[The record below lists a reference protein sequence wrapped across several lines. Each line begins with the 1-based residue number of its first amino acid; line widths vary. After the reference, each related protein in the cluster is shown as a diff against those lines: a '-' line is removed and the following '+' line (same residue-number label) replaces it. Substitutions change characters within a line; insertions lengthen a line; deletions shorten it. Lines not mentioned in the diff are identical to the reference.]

1 MDLLAD
7 FTDNTVIF
15 MLVAVT
21 LVLLLLIALSWRNPV
36 LAKVGLR
43 NIRRRPGQSALIVL
57 GLTLGTVIIIA
68 AFGVGDTLR
77 YSVQRQAVSAYGQVD
92 EIVAPPIISML
103 AGLADGENSQASDQF
118 QATMDDLS
126 AGGLTALMTLV
137 GGGLPAIDQAD
148 LARLRTEAE
157 AEPLIDGVAGAIVF
171 PTIIRN
177 VTSGQSEPLGFIY
190 AVDDQ
195 YPQNFDLTATDGRPM
210 EMTALEP
217 GIGNI
222 FAQAANLFSLGADL
236 VERSGIGQFTPEL
249 TQAAAVVG
257 ALLTGAN
264 VDDLPPME
272 IRTDALAQLGLDVTP
287 LREAGVESLD
297 IQEMAAI
304 ISQALN
310 SETGPDRTAP
320 APLQDD
326 AGRSPAQPDSPLL
339 APAQPDSP
347 LPVQAAIQ
355 EPTPLSDEPQTVA
368 IPVTETVTNAVTSTV
383 TSPITNPV
391 TDTVVA
397 APPSAPADLP
407 ANPAAGSP
415 GSGTGASGFDLSALG
430 LSALGISTDELLQA
444 INLNTLGAEIDRTL
458 EPFGLQLRQGE
469 IYLSRLGAERL
480 DARPGDLL
488 EIYIGPLPVRFR
500 VKAVV
505 DQAGP
510 LGAVLPV
517 VMLRLD
523 EAQQLLF
530 MKDRVNAILVSNLGD
545 ELAGVEYTDEVSQR
559 LKVLAMDRE
568 SVAQVAAILNQPD
581 VRERIQRAAVNLPP
595 EPEGVDFGDDGPPPF
610 IADFIKSIADQFVP
624 PSASQADVDALLAA
638 LDSSQGDAALRESL
652 ANESLRAWLRD
663 LPLAVTTQ
671 SELRASLDSLNQFE
685 QIEPLNK
692 ASILTAAT
700 VGGSVFASIFSL
712 FGVFS
717 IMAAILLIFLIFVM
731 LAAERRSEIGM
742 ARAVGT
748 QRRQVVQMFVTEG
761 MVYALV
767 AAALGVLLGIGATY
781 AMTRFMGQVFNDV
794 TGQFN
799 SQFADIFAITFHIS
813 WQSIVIAYCLG
824 VLLTFV
830 VITIASWRVSRMN
843 IVSAI
848 RDLPEN
854 QVKRRGHWLRGGWR
868 WLFPLLIAGAG
879 GWLLT
884 EPVVRQNL
892 GLIMIAATLILA
904 GAMLLIGRVLALTS
918 LRNETVDRIV
928 YSIIG
933 LGLLVIWITPWSAV
947 ESSLASLFTAG
958 LSRYDPTQAPTVFL
972 FGGPLIIIGAIL
984 VIMYNADL
992 LAKLASAIFGF
1003 IPALR
1008 PVLKTAIAY
1017 PLSARFRTG
1026 TTMVLFAMIMATVV
1040 VMAVV
1045 IDATQN
1051 LIQLDVESTAGFD
1064 IQVSPTLLSVF
1075 SPLDDLGAAIE
1086 DQRDD
1091 PRLSDV
1097 EGVGAVA
1104 SRFVQAKVEGETAW
1118 GYVDLSGLND
1128 GYLQQAEK
1136 VYKFQARADG
1146 YEDDAAVWQALRERD
1161 DVVIALPGQFAPPPQ
1176 AERSFFSP
1184 GGHREEH
1191 ELHRTMGPAE
1201 AEALLAGGEFQ
1212 LPYTDLSSGQ
1222 LPALSV
1228 SLRDLDAPDSQARQV
1243 QVIGVLAEDKSLA
1256 EGGLQGGVA
1265 LLAQIVPD
1273 PLAGAEVYVKVAEGA
1288 DARAVAGG
1296 IEGVFVANG
1305 LNAAVLAD
1313 RFAQAQELTGG
1324 ILRLLQ
1330 GFMAL
1335 GLLVGIAALGVVST
1349 RSVVERRQQ
1358 VGMLRAL
1365 GYQQRMVG
1373 FSFLLESSFISMT
1386 GLLIGALTGVVLGVN
1401 ILRAFF
1407 PQLEAV
1413 TGAVPWGTIG
1423 FIVLLAYLFSLLT
1436 TIIPAWQASRIYPA
1450 EALRYE

>member
-1 MDLLAD
+1 MDLLAN
-7 FTDNTVIF
+7 FTANTVIF
-15 MLVAVT
+15 MLAAVA

-36 LAKVGLR
+36 LAKIGLR

-57 GLTLGTVIIIA
+57 GLTLSTVIIIA

-137 GGGLPAIDQAD
+137 GGGLPAIDQTD
-148 LARLRTEAE
+148 LARLRAEAE

-171 PTIIRN
+171 PTILRN

-222 FAQAANLFSLGADL
+222 FAQVANLASFGADL
-236 VERSGIGQFTPEL
+236 VERSGVGQFTPEL

-257 ALLTGAN
+257 ALLTGTS
-264 VDDLPPME
+264 VDELPPLE
-272 IRTDALAQLGLDVTP
+272 IRTEALAQLGLDVTP

-297 IQEMAAI
+297 LQEMAAMI
-304 ISQALN
+304 AQALN
-310 SETGPDRTAP
+310 AETAP
-320 APLQDD
+320 PQDD
-326 AGRSPAQPDSPLL
+326 AGRSPAQPNSPLS
-339 APAQPDSP
+339 APAQSASPLSEPQPTSPLAEPVQPDSP
-347 LPVQAAIQ
+347 LPAQVAVA
-355 EPTPLSDEPQTVA
+355 EPTPTPE
-368 IPVTETVTNAVTSTV
+368 
-383 TSPITNPV
+383 TSPTAARPL
-391 TDTVVA
+391 TDTLADTLAGV
-397 APPSAPADLP
+397 PPLTSVSPPADP
-407 ANPAAGSP
+407 PTGP
-415 GSGTGASGFDLSALG
+415 PDQGGGGASGFDLSALD
-430 LSALGISTDELLQA
+430 LSMLGVSADELLQA
-444 INLNTLGAEIDRTL
+444 INLNTLGAKIDQAL
-458 EPFGLQLRQGE
+458 EPFGLELRQGE
-469 IYLSRLGAERL
+469 VYLSRLGAERL

-488 EIYIGPLPVRFR
+488 EIYIGPVPVRFR

-530 MKDRVNAILVSNLGD
+530 MQDRVNAILVSNLGD
-545 ELAGVEYTDEVSQR
+545 ELAGVAYTDEVSQR

-568 SVAQVAAILNQPD
+568 GVAQVAAILDRPD
-581 VRERIQRAAVNLPP
+581 VRETIQRAAVALPP
-595 EPEGVDFGDDGPPPF
+595 EPQGIDFGEDGPPPV
-610 IADFIKSIADQFVP
+610 IADFIQSIADQFVP
-624 PSASQADVDALLAA
+624 PSASQVDVDALLAA
-638 LDSSQGDAALRESL
+638 LDALQGDADLRESL

-663 LPLAVTTQ
+663 LPLDPATQ
-671 SELRASLDSLNQFE
+671 TELRSALDSLNQFE
-685 QIEPLNK
+685 LIEPLNK
-692 ASILTAAT
+692 SSILTAAT

-717 IMAAILLIFLIFVM
+717 ILAAILLIFLIFVM

-761 MVYALV
+761 MAYALI
-767 AAALGVLLGIGATY
+767 AAGLGVLLGVGATY

-799 SQFADIFAITFHIS
+799 SQLADIFAITFHIS
-813 WQSIVIAYCLG
+813 WQSVVISYCLG
-824 VLLTFV
+824 VLLTFII
-830 VITIASWRVSRMN
+830 ITVASWRVSRMN

-854 QVKRRGHWLRGGWR
+854 QIKRRGHWLRGGWR

-884 EPVVRQNL
+884 QPLVRQNL
-892 GLIMIAATLILA
+892 GLIMIAATLILV
-904 GAMLLIGRVLALTS
+904 GAMLLIGRALALTP
-918 LRNETVDRIV
+918 LRNEAVDRVV
-928 YSIIG
+928 YTVIG

-947 ESSLASLFTAG
+947 ESSLTSLFTAG
-958 LSRYDPTQAPTVFL
+958 LSRYDPTQAPAVFL
-972 FGGPLIIIGAIL
+972 FGGPLIITGAIL
-984 VIMYNADL
+984 AIMYNADL
-992 LAKLASAIFGF
+992 LARLASAIFGF

-1026 TTMVLFAMIMATVV
+1026 VTMVLFAMIMATVV

-1086 DQRDD
+1086 AQRDD

-1097 EGVGAVA
+1097 EGVGVVA
-1104 SRFVQAKVEGETAW
+1104 NQFAQARNPGDVSW
-1118 GYVDLSGLND
+1118 GYTDLSGLSD
-1128 GYLQQAEK
+1128 GYLQQAET
-1136 VYKFQARADG
+1136 VYKLQARAAG

-1176 AERSFFSP
+1176 TGRSFFSP
-1184 GGHREEH
+1184 GEHREEH
-1191 ELHRTMGPAE
+1191 ELYRTMDPDQVD
-1201 AEALLAGGEFQ
+1201 ALLAGGEFR

-1222 LPALSV
+1222 LPELIV
-1228 SLRDLDAPDSQARQV
+1228 ELTGLDETAGRPHRV

-1256 EGGLQGGVA
+1256 EGGLQGNLN
-1265 LLAQIVPD
+1265 LLAKVVPD
-1273 PLAGAEVYVKVAEGA
+1273 PLAGAETYVKVAESA
-1288 DARAVAGG
+1288 DVRAVAGA
-1296 IEGVFVANG
+1296 IEGTFVANG

-1407 PQLEAV
+1407 PQLDASAG
-1413 TGAVPWGTIG
+1413 TVPWLTVGL
-1423 FIVLLAYLFSLLT
+1423 IVLLAYFFSLLT